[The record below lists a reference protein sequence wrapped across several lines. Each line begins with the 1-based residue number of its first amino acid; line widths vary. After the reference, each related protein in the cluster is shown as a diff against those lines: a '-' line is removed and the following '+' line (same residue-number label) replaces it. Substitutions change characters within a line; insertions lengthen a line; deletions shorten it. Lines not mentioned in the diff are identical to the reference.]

1 MYPGPLPLPTE
12 KEVPSAG
19 GLAGTPT
26 SMMPTHP
33 ASAYRGSAARYTG
46 ASRGP
51 SPARCRSPTGHPG
64 GARGAPPPP
73 RTTDAGDGGQVHAP
87 AVPGPG
93 GGTGERGPLG
103 EGLDQVSVP
112 GEGLPPPAGRT
123 EDNPIPGTGTC
134 SRGWCWRTVSLGV
147 PVGPRRQRTGERC
160 QGHRGMTPHWGIDRV
175 LRCRD
180 RTGAPRRRPGC
191 RRTRTGP
198 RPDRPPGFNISRP
211 RPRTAI
217 RRWSGAP
224 GRTAN
229 VPDAPGGRRTGCSR
243 GDAPGR
249 TANSIP
255 TSGAP
260 GTGSCS
266 RGPPANSATRSTPL
280 ASSSPMS
287 RCAGAGGA
295 RALGESDASN
305 PPGPG
310 TAGGVYPVAWTGTS
324 PGTFGPG
331 RHPDVPLP
339 GWRPSL
345 PARSGPVPPCLIR
358 YAIPGGYSGTNICA
372 LAPPP
377 GPGRRTPPATS
388 RPWWGRAR
396 RTSLSLGRRT
406 SPGRSPGGLL
416 GGGRPPP
423 AGPVPAAR
431 SGS

>member
-1 MYPGPLPLPTE
+1 
-12 KEVPSAG
+12 
-19 GLAGTPT
+19 
-26 SMMPTHP
+26 MPTHP

-51 SPARCRSPTGHPG
+51 SPARCRSPTGHRG

-73 RTTDAGDGGQVHAP
+73 RPTDAGTGD
-87 AVPGPG
+87 
-93 GGTGERGPLG
+93 GGTGTRP
-103 EGLDQVSVP
+103 
-112 GEGLPPPAGRT
+112 R
-123 EDNPIPGTGTC
+123 GTGT
-134 SRGWCWRTVSLGV
+134 RRRYWRTRSPGRGTR
-147 PVGPRRQRTGERC
+147 PGERPW
-160 QGHRGMTPHWGIDRV
+160 R
-175 LRCRD
+175 
-180 RTGAPRRRPGC
+180 
-191 RRTRTGP
+191 
-198 RPDRPPGFNISRP
+198 RP
-211 RPRTAI
+211 RPTGRTHRGQSHPRDRYLLPGVVLANGVP
-217 RRWSGAP
+217 RSTGRSPASAYRGALPGTPGHDPALGHRSSSPTPGPNGRPPAPTRLPAYPYRAPTRPAP
-224 GRTAN
+224 GVQHLAPPSPYRHPPMVGGAGEDGEQHPGSVYRDAPQAN

-260 GTGSCS
+260 VTGSCS
-266 RGPPANSATRSTPL
+266 RGPPANSAPRSTPS

-339 GWRPSL
+339 GWRPYL

-358 YAIPGGYSGTNICA
+358 YAIPGGYCGTNLCA
-372 LAPPP
+372 LAPPGTWPPYSP
-377 GPGRRTPPATS
+377 GYLAALVGEGATNI
-388 RPWWGRAR
+388 
-396 RTSLSLGRRT
+396 SLSR
-406 SPGRSPGGLL
+406 
-416 GGGRPPP
+416 
-423 AGPVPAAR
+423 
-431 SGS
+431 